1 MPQKRKQQVPG
12 KRGRHAGR
20 TSARARSSYN
30 HSSYKNSG
38 FSVSNSPEK
47 GLGQRRVKKHS
58 SGFGSQTFKSVQS
71 APNTQ
76 NNQGPKKITP
86 EVVLTRRNLLI
97 GAAGIGGVALLG
109 GASTIAIDAIEGS
122 NETVEYLEVSQNAVT
137 NLEAYSEAEANDCV
151 SLVGSFELAYGT
163 LVWADNSSVAACLV
177 PGETSNPL
185 NTVSLLSLTTGSS
198 YEVLEAAQGAGER
211 FEIFDA
217 RCSENGLIWTEC
229 NVLENRWRIYTAP
242 LADAS
247 IGSATLVDEGDSNW
261 LTPSIAAVGKTA
273 FWQVVPQTSGEHAKD
288 DSVLKAARF
297 NSSEVLVVYSSR
309 RAFATRVCAVDGGVV
324 ITPRVESTSVYY
336 QLTKIDESSL
346 QTSDALVLPT
356 SMKPYEATWGKTG
369 FSFAFESIYNYGG
382 GIANLGTYTPLAA
395 PEAYSYQNISW
406 FRFGRTP
413 SCTPCWCGDWFTTKS
428 TRAICGVNFT
438 SETYFMID
446 VPSGCDSYGEYLV
459 SSGDNAYI
467 VGLSQITDV
476 DDSSKNHALVRV
488 YEPN

>member
-1 MPQKRKQQVPG
+1 MPQKRKQPVSG
-12 KRGRHAGR
+12 KRGRHAKR
-20 TSARARSSYN
+20 TSTRAQSP
-30 HSSYKNSG
+30 YKHSG

-47 GLGQRRVKKHS
+47 GLGQRRPQKR
-58 SGFGSQTFKSVQS
+58 SGSFGAQTFKSVQS
-71 APNTQ
+71 APSSQ
-76 NNQGPKKITP
+76 NNQGSKKITP
-86 EVVLTRRNLLI
+86 EIVLTRRNLLI

-109 GASTIAIDAIEGS
+109 GATTMALDAIEGP
-122 NETVEYLEVSQNAVT
+122 NETIEYLEVSQNAVT
-137 NLEAYSEAEANDCV
+137 NLESYSEAEADDCI
-151 SLVGSFELAYGT
+151 SLIGSFELTYGT

-177 PGETSNPL
+177 PGETSSPL
-185 NTVSLLSLTTGSS
+185 NTVSLLFLTTGSN
-198 YEVLEAAQGAGER
+198 YEVLEAAQGSNER
-211 FEIFDA
+211 FEIFDV
-217 RCSENGLIWTEC
+217 RCSENGLIWAEC

-242 LADAS
+242 LAGAS

-261 LTPSIAAVGKTA
+261 LTPSIAAVGNTA
-273 FWQVVPQTSGEHAKD
+273 FWQVVPQTSGDHTKD

-297 NSSEVLVVYSSR
+297 NSSEVSVVYSSR

-336 QLTKIDESSL
+336 QLTKIDETSL
-346 QTSDALVLPT
+346 QTSDSLVLPT

-395 PEAYSYQNISW
+395 PNAYSYQNISW

-413 SCTPCWCGDWFTTKS
+413 SCVPCWCGEWFTTKS

-438 SETYFMID
+438 SGTYFMID

-488 YEPN
+488 YAPN